1 MFRIDILTNMDAMKN
16 IDIRT
21 VDPAELVD
29 IRDVTIDTSLP
40 QSDKLRDYLR
50 QIKNPY
56 CYKHGKAIIKVKYA
70 DTEATLEDQLES
82 FLLSL

>member
-1 MFRIDILTNMDAMKN
+1 MDISIDMEAMKN
-16 IDIRT
+16 IDVRT

-29 IRDVTIDTSLP
+29 IRDVSIDTSLP
-40 QSDKLRDYLR
+40 QPEKLRDYLR

-56 CYKHGKAIIKVKYA
+56 CYKHGKAIIKVKFA

>member
-1 MFRIDILTNMDAMKN
+1 MFRIDIPTNIEAMKN
-16 IDIRT
+16 IDVRT

-29 IRDVTIDTSLP
+29 IRDVSIDTSLP
-40 QSDKLRDYLR
+40 QPEKLRDYLR

-56 CYKHGKAIIKVKYA
+56 CYKHGKAIIKVKFA
-70 DTEATLEDQLES
+70 ETEATLEDQLES